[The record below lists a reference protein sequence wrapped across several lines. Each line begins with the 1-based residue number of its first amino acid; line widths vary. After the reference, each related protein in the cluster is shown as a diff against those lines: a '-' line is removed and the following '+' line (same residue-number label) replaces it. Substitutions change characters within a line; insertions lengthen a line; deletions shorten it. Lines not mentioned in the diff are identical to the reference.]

1 MNIDSKLKEI
11 RNEDYIWIIYIIIIF
26 MSWYNNGL
34 ERKYFLYKNILA
46 KEKYRKVLI
55 IIFTILLLVYIY
67 FFKSSLDSIHN
78 LKDNDSINKKKLTE
92 LAGIASLL
100 ILVSGVIFLYV
111 AYMDYD
117 IEVELAFN

>member
-11 RNEDYIWIIYIIIIF
+11 RYEDYIWIIYIIIIF

-34 ERKYFLYKNILA
+34 ERKYFLYNNILA

-92 LAGIASLL
+92 LAGIASLF